1 MSTPYTLATTSNRLA
16 SVGGI
21 ARSYDFSGNQTGD
34 GASAFTYDDR
44 GRLVGVTTP
53 LGSVTYAVN
62 ALGQRVRK
70 TAGAITTYFAYDL
83 SGRLIGEYDGTGA
96 PIQEVSWLG
105 DTPVATMRPN
115 GTGFDIFPIWT
126 DHLNTPRMV
135 TNMAGQVRWEWANAD
150 PFGANAANDNPAGL
164 GAFAFNLRFPG
175 QYFDQETGTHYNYF
189 RDYDPSIGRYVQ
201 SDPLG
206 INAGLNTYAYVTSNP
221 LAFSDPEGL
230 NPLIA
235 RGLAAALA
243 AARAAKVA
251 IEKSYNYC
259 KNIRCRIAIH
269 DAHHQ
274 FGWPFN
280 RKMCHVQLN
289 CWTKGVRGSGFA
301 LRFPY
306 PCSWPGAGGAA
317 GAGAGAGLGPDEQG
331 EGDEQ

>member
-1 MSTPYTLATTSNRLA
+1 MIDARTATASTPRIPVLTASGARRL
-16 SVGGI
+16 
-21 ARSYDFSGNQTGD
+21 
-34 GASAFTYDDR
+34 
-44 GRLVGVTTP
+44 
-53 LGSVTYAVN
+53 LGSSRPF
-62 ALGQRVRK
+62 ALNHTSFPRRHH
-70 TAGAITTYFAYDL
+70 A
-83 SGRLIGEYDGTGA
+83 
-96 PIQEVSWLG
+96 
-105 DTPVATMRPN
+105 ATCRRPSAR
-115 GTGFDIFPIWT
+115 
-126 DHLNTPRMV
+126 PRNR
-135 TNMAGQVRWEWANAD
+135 TK
-150 PFGANAANDNPAGL
+150 
-164 GAFAFNLRFPG
+164 
-175 QYFDQETGTHYNYF
+175 YNYF